1 MRMTIALSYYL
12 WWPYHWV
19 MNSEVS
25 GQWVQPT
32 SLPPSL
38 FCSLLHQQCVCV
50 EGVHAQWVALTILLS
65 FAVQVLA
72 TLDAQ
77 LHSSSHLAVMPQT
90 QTEES
95 IGLLTRELRRME
107 AHPWALRKQNACL
120 SCHTPLRSTLTGPV
134 KVKSQPQHFFLKKS
148 FFLHSKKENW

>member
-1 MRMTIALSYYL
+1 
-12 WWPYHWV
+12 
-19 MNSEVS
+19 
-25 GQWVQPT
+25 
-32 SLPPSL
+32 
-38 FCSLLHQQCVCV
+38 
-50 EGVHAQWVALTILLS
+50 VALTILLS

-134 KVKSQPQHFFLKKS
+134 KVQSQPHYFLSKNLSFSIQKKKLVDFS
-148 FFLHSKKENW
+148 SQQKLDVKISSRLASTDGIQFGRNS